1 MNLEKLEFE
10 KLIEQISTLYREKKY
25 LQLKSI
31 LADINPTDIAV
42 LFDEFPNEQ
51 RILLFRLLPKEEG
64 LKHSL
69 SLTVKRRRPHPCFF
83 RYRAS

>member
-25 LQLKSI
+25 SQLKSI

-42 LFDEFPNEQ
+42 LLMNFQINRGFA
-51 RILLFRLLPKEEG
+51 LP
-64 LKHSL
+64 S
-69 SLTVKRRRPHPCFF
+69 S
-83 RYRAS
+83 S

>member
-25 LQLKSI
+25 SQLKSI

-51 RILLFRLLPKEEG
+51 RILLFRSIYQLR
-64 LKHSL
+64 SW
-69 SLTVKRRRPHPCFF
+69 SRF
-83 RYRAS
+83 RFWYGNREAAQEAIRNRYL